1 MALRAVFDIPFSYRY
16 NCHVEANI
24 KKNGGEMI
32 KKINVIIGALIFI
45 TLIMT
50 AYGHTRVFAIA
61 SGTVKSED
69 GKPIQGAKII
79 LIYSE
84 DGTKFE
90 LTTDEKGKWIKA
102 NIRPGTWTIGFMAE
116 GYEPQNFN
124 VVLSSIKKN
133 PPIDVKLVPVP
144 ESPLVKGDT
153 LYQQKEYAAALEEYK
168 KVLSEHPD
176 VPELYDKIGI
186 CYYRLDELDKAV
198 EYFKLMLEKEPHS
211 QDTLINLSAIYF
223 KKGEFDEGMKY
234 FNQLDESTLTDP
246 GLFYN
251 IGILFFKN
259 GQIDKAIE
267 YLSKS
272 IELDPDYVDAYY
284 QLALANLNKGN
295 RNEAKQSLEKVIQL
309 APDSEKAA
317 LAKNIIDAMK

>member
-1 MALRAVFDIPFSYRY
+1 MALGAAFDIPFSYCY
-16 NCHVEANI
+16 NCRIEANI
-24 KKNGGEMI
+24 KMNGGEMI
-32 KKINVIIGALIFI
+32 KKINAIIGALVFVA
-45 TLIMT
+45 LIST
-50 AYGHTRVFAIA
+50 GYGHAKVFAIA

-69 GKPIQGAKII
+69 GKPIHGAKII

-90 LTTDEKGKWIKA
+90 LTTDEKGGWRKA
-102 NIRPGTWTIGFMAE
+102 NMRPGTWTIGFMAE

-124 VVLSSIKKN
+124 VELSAIKKN
-133 PPIDVKLVPVP
+133 PPIDVRLVPVP
-144 ESPLVKGDT
+144 ESPLAKGNT
-153 LYQQKEYAAALEEYK
+153 LYQQKEYAAALEEYQ

-176 VPELYDKIGI
+176 IPELYDKIGI

-198 EYFKLMLEKEPHS
+198 EYFKLMLEKEPQS

-223 KKGEFDEGMKY
+223 KKGELDEGMKY
-234 FNQLDESTLTDP
+234 FNQLDESTLTDR

-295 RNEAKQSLEKVIQL
+295 RDEAKVNLEKVIQL
-309 APDSEKAA
+309 APESEKAA
-317 LAKNIIDAMK
+317 LAKKIIDAMK

>member
-1 MALRAVFDIPFSYRY
+1 M
-16 NCHVEANI
+16 
-24 KKNGGEMI
+24 NGEEMI
-32 KKINVIIGALIFI
+32 KKINFIIGALVFV
-45 TLIMT
+45 TLISA
-50 AYGHTRVFAIA
+50 AYGYTQVFAIA

-90 LTTDEKGKWIKA
+90 LTTDGKGRWMKA
-102 NIRPGTWTIGFMAE
+102 NMRSGTWTIGFMAE
-116 GYEPQNFN
+116 GYEPQNVS
-124 VVLSSIKKN
+124 VVLSAIKKN
-133 PPIDVKLVPVP
+133 PPIDVRLVPIP
-144 ESPLVKGDT
+144 ESSMTMGDT
-153 LYQQKEYAAALEEYK
+153 LYQKKEYAAALEEYQ

-176 VPELYDKIGI
+176 FPELYDKIGI
-186 CYYRLDELDKAV
+186 CYYRLDKLDKAV
-198 EYFKLMLEKEPHS
+198 EYFKLMLEKEPNS
-211 QDTLINLSAIYF
+211 QGTLINLSGIYF

-259 GQIDKAIE
+259 GEIDKAIE

-272 IELDPDYVDAYY
+272 IELDPDYVDAIY

-295 RNEAKQSLEKVIQL
+295 RDEAKLNLKKVIQL

>member
-1 MALRAVFDIPFSYRY
+1 MFV
-16 NCHVEANI
+16 
-24 KKNGGEMI
+24 
-32 KKINVIIGALIFI
+32 
-45 TLIMT
+45 TLISA
-50 AYGHTRVFAIA
+50 AYGYAQVFAIA

-90 LTTDEKGKWIKA
+90 LTTDGKGRWRKA
-102 NIRPGTWTIGFMAE
+102 NVRPGTWTIGFMAE
-116 GYEPQNFN
+116 GYESQNLN
-124 VVLSSIKKN
+124 VALSAIKKN
-133 PPIDVKLVPVP
+133 PPIDVRLVPVP
-144 ESPLVKGDT
+144 ESPMAKGDA

-168 KVLSEHPD
+168 KVLSENPD
-176 VPELYDKIGI
+176 VSELYDKIGI

-198 EYFKLMLEKEPHS
+198 EYFKLMLQKESHS

-234 FNQLDESTLTDP
+234 FNQLDERTLTDR

-259 GQIDKAIE
+259 GEIDKAIE

-284 QLALANLNKGN
+284 QLGLANLNKGN
-295 RNEAKQSLEKVIQL
+295 REEAKLNLEKVIQL
-309 APDSEKAA
+309 APESEKAA